1 MSGFELSSNGSDS
14 YLDLRN
20 IHARHDE
27 LDRLEDEQYD
37 WADNKPDREDFEPG
51 PDGDIEY
58 DSAMAD
64 WTLDDPGFDSDMA
77 DELAVL
83 TDFLCGL
90 PLDGTLI
97 ADHAFSD
104 YAKSYVHDCYDF
116 GDVPSGWIDYGA
128 VESDVRHDF
137 TEVELDGQTYLTH
150 DF

>member
-1 MSGFELSSNGSDS
+1 MSDFELSSNGSDS
-14 YLDLRN
+14 YLDLRD

-27 LDRLEDEQYD
+27 LDRLESEQNDWIDE
-37 WADNKPDREDFEPG
+37 KPDRDDFEPG
-51 PDGDIEY
+51 PDGELEY
-58 DSAMAD
+58 DSAMAN

-77 DELAVL
+77 NELAVL

-97 ADHAFSD
+97 ADHVFSD
-104 YAKSYVHDCYDF
+104 YVKSYVHDCYNL
-116 GDVPSGWIDYGA
+116 GDLPSNWIDYDA
-128 VESDVRHDF
+128 AESDMRHSF